1 MKLFN
6 VVTTRRGRNSTY
18 FLNVRGHKTQVFGN
32 KKDLAKAITAIK
44 KAA

>member
-1 MKLFN
+1 MNLFK
-6 VVTTRRGRNSTY
+6 VVTAKRGRNSVY
-18 FLNVRGHKTQVFGN
+18 FLNVRGRKTQMFGN